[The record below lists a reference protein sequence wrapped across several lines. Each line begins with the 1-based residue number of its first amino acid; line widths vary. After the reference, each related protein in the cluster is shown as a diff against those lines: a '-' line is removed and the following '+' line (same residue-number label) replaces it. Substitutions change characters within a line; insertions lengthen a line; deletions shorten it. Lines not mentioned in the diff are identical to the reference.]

1 MEELKMEKFD
11 IDRFVRTSVNKLEKN
26 KKPLKKDDTI
36 LANHD
41 NTIRTS
47 IDKTGFENINNRY
60 WHR

>member
-1 MEELKMEKFD
+1 MEKFD

-60 WHR
+60 WHC